1 MSTDKSET
9 DTLVLSPSLAARMIS
24 VSLGESEVTWGL
36 RLTNWRR
43 PERRSP
49 VKSSENEFGRPVYD
63 FADVQAFI
71 DHTLA
76 QRAAVTSAGTE
87 QGKAKATA
95 TATADVKG
103 NLSFVRVFWSAGTAQ
118 GTFSL
123 SLDAAQELSNKL
135 TNAVTHG
142 AEVAKERFL

>member
-1 MSTDKSET
+1 MFADKSEI

-36 RLTNWRR
+36 RMTNWRR

-49 VKSSENEFGRPVYD
+49 IKWSENEFGRPTYD

-71 DHTLA
+71 DRTLG
-76 QRAAVTSAGTE
+76 QRAAVTHAGTE
-87 QGKAKATA
+87 QGKAKV
-95 TATADVKG
+95 TATADVEG
-103 NLSFVRVFWSAGTAQ
+103 NLPFVKVFWNAGTAQ

-123 SLDAAQELSNKL
+123 SLDAAQALSDKL
-135 TNAVTHG
+135 AHAATQG
-142 AEVAKERFL
+142 AAIAEERFL

>member
-1 MSTDKSET
+1 MPTNKSEAHN
-9 DTLVLSPSLAARMIS
+9 LPLAPSLAARMIAA
-24 VSLGESEVTWGL
+24 SLGESEVTWGL

-49 VKSSENEFGRPVYD
+49 VKCSENEFGRPVYD

-76 QRAAVTSAGTE
+76 QRAAVTHAGTE
-87 QGKAKATA
+87 LGKAKATA
-95 TATADVKG
+95 TADVEG
-103 NLSFVRVFWSAGTAQ
+103 NKPFVKVFWNAGTAQ

-123 SLDAAQELSNKL
+123 SLDEAQALSNKL
-135 TNAVTHG
+135 ASAVTRG
-142 AEVAKERFL
+142 KAIAEERFL